1 MNVFINLNKVFTE
14 AMNHMQDP
22 NDVRWSIGMALQE
35 LYGDE
40 WMYKLQQDMVYEFN
54 LRHTPEQKESK

>member
-1 MNVFINLNKVFTE
+1 MNVFIDLNKVFTE

-40 WMYKLQQDMVYEFN
+40 WMYKLQQDMVCEFD
-54 LRHTPEQKESK
+54 LRHTRGDAL

>member
-1 MNVFINLNKVFTE
+1 MNVFIDLNKVFTE

-54 LRHTPEQKESK
+54 LRHTQGESK

>member
-1 MNVFINLNKVFTE
+1 MNVFIDLNKVFTE

-40 WMYKLQQDMVYEFN
+40 WMYKLQQDMVYEFD
-54 LRHTPEQKESK
+54 LRHTRGDTL

>member
-40 WMYKLQQDMVYEFN
+40 WMYKLQQDMVYEFD
-54 LRHTPEQKESK
+54 LRHTQGKNK

>member
-1 MNVFINLNKVFTE
+1 MNVFIDLNKVFTE

-22 NDVRWSIGMALQE
+22 NDVRWSVGMALQE

-40 WMYKLQQDMVYEFN
+40 WMYKLQQDMVYEFD
-54 LRHTPEQKESK
+54 LRHTRGEM

>member
-54 LRHTPEQKESK
+54 LRHTQGESK

>member
-1 MNVFINLNKVFTE
+1 MNVFIDLNKVFTE

-40 WMYKLQQDMVYEFN
+40 WMYKLQQDMVYEFD
-54 LRHTPEQKESK
+54 LRHTQGESK

>member
-1 MNVFINLNKVFTE
+1 MNVFIDLNKVFTE

-40 WMYKLQQDMVYEFN
+40 WMYKLQQDMVYEFD
-54 LRHTPEQKESK
+54 LRHTRGDAL

>member
-22 NDVRWSIGMALQE
+22 NDVRWSVGMALQE

-40 WMYKLQQDMVYEFN
+40 WMYKLQQDMVYEFD
-54 LRHTPEQKESK
+54 LRHTQGKNK

>member
-1 MNVFINLNKVFTE
+1 MNVFINLNRVFTE

-40 WMYKLQQDMVYEFN
+40 WMYKLQQDMVYEFD
-54 LRHTPEQKESK
+54 LRHTQGESK